1 MDTWKGKLRSAQ
13 HAVLELSNIKGLEK
27 AIYREKKPDHHSL
40 PYIFFG
46 SDISLNSW
54 SPCKVFVKKKKKGP
68 TPVPIY
74 SLHPDTNSGSFGSPS
89 FLWVLSSDTGDTLMK
104 PQVECQGF

>member
-54 SPCKVFVKKKKKGP
+54 SPCKVFVKKKKK
-68 TPVPIY
+68 VPLL
-74 SLHPDTNSGSFGSPS
+74 SLSILYIQIQTQVP
-89 FLWVLSSDTGDTLMK
+89 LEVL
-104 PQVECQGF
+104 PFYGF